1 MVHDLFLHPAP
12 GAPDRTFDEVHALL
26 RDADTLA
33 PYVNEQATTAEQI
46 VLTDPDTGVWALLGP
61 GGPVIDEAQEPDP
74 RVLHLQI
81 PYARP
86 RFFAIEGA
94 LFAMAL
100 VQELGGTLADPAD
113 HVEPGPR
120 DRREEEIVAAWD
132 AQNRE
137 ILAAMSEPAP
147 AGEGALPVVTSEGP
161 KRVDGTL
168 LSTVFSH
175 NLHRREVLERAKG
188 KAEVPRL
195 ALASLPMR
203 KEPAVV
209 CGYTAGEGV
218 WLPDVVTH
226 VALRRLRKGWL
237 GGKEES
243 VLVEAAALREL
254 LTGCEVRDEA
264 PAGMRAYHP
273 TEPAASPFW
282 RRLEGPAARTVAVLD
297 WNDLVDA

>member
-12 GAPDRTFDEVHALL
+12 GAPDRSFDEVHALL
-26 RDADTLA
+26 RDSQTLA
-33 PYVNEQATTAEQI
+33 PYVNEEGSTAEQI

-100 VQELGGTLADPAD
+100 VQELGGALADPAD
-113 HVEPGPR
+113 PAAPGPR

-137 ILAAMSEPAP
+137 ILAVMSEPAP
-147 AGEGALPVVTSEGP
+147 SAGGLPVVTSEGP

-175 NLHRREVLERAKG
+175 NLHRRELLEKVQG
-188 KAEVPRL
+188 KAEIPRL
-195 ALASLPMR
+195 VLASLPMR
-203 KEPAVV
+203 QEPAVV

-226 VALRRLRKGWL
+226 VALRRRRKGWL
-237 GGKEES
+237 GSREES
-243 VLVEAAALREL
+243 VLVEADALREL
-254 LTGCEVRDEA
+254 LAGAFAKDEA
-264 PAGMRAYHP
+264 PGGMRAFHP
-273 TEPAASPFW
+273 TEPAISPFW
-282 RRLEGPAARTVAVLD
+282 RRLEGPPSRGVAVLD

>member
-1 MVHDLFLHPAP
+1 MHDLFLHPAP
-12 GAPDRTFDEVHALL
+12 DAPDRTFEEVHALL
-26 RDADTLA
+26 RDSDTLA

-46 VLTDPDTGVWALLGP
+46 VLTDADTGVWALLGL
-61 GGPVIDEAQEPDP
+61 GGPVVDEAQEPDP

-113 HVEPGPR
+113 PVDPGPR

-137 ILAAMSEPAP
+137 VLAAMSEPAP
-147 AGEGALPVVTSEGP
+147 GEGGLPVVTSDGP
-161 KRVDGTL
+161 KRVDGML
-168 LSTVFSH
+168 LSTVFSQ
-175 NLHRREVLERAKG
+175 NLHRRELLERAQG
-188 KAEVPRL
+188 KVEIPRL
-195 ALASLPMR
+195 VLASLPMR

-237 GGKEES
+237 GAKEES
-243 VLVEAAALREL
+243 VLVEADALREL
-254 LTGCEVRDEA
+254 LEGSEAKEEA
-264 PAGMRAYHP
+264 PGGMRAFRP
-273 TEPAASPFW
+273 SEPAASPFW
-282 RRLEGPAARTVAVLD
+282 RRLEGPPARTVAVLD